1 MNEQK
6 VRYFEISVDGDFV
19 TESDVELAIQKVIDE
34 VASAGGRVIGITT
47 SASHS
52 LRHSLRATT
61 VLYEVGPVG
70 GSLLHRPDLEPIE
83 KQVPS

>member
-1 MNEQK
+1 MSEQK

-52 LRHSLRATT
+52 LRATT